1 MSALAPIGRVLFALI
16 FIFSLPSLLGHDAA
30 VHAAHAGVPAAHVV
44 VPIAGVLACIGG
56 LSIALGF
63 HARIGA
69 LLIAIFLIPVTLF
82 MHRFWGL
89 GDLQMAHAQ
98 QVNFLKNL
106 GLLGAAIYIIFA
118 GAGPYSFDA
127 RAGRDGALQAPG
139 HW

>member
-1 MSALAPIGRVLFALI
+1 MLGASGAGNPWFIARPI
-16 FIFSLPSLLGHDAA
+16 SWDAA
-30 VHAAHAGVPAAHVV
+30 LVEQHS
-44 VPIAGVLACIGG
+44 VL
-56 LSIALGF
+56 LN
-63 HARIGA
+63 
-69 LLIAIFLIPVTLF
+69 AIFLIPVTLF

-118 GAGPYSFDA
+118 GAGSYSFDA
-127 RAGRDGALQAPG
+127 KAGRDGALQAPG